1 MAGSCLLYN
10 ELHYNGLMTD
20 LGLSPSSSS
29 PHHVPLVSVTMLSPT
44 PLRCSPLITPACT
57 YHPPTC
63 ASKTSEIFPK
73 ISDVFRKKSNV
84 FRKSSNIFRIISDV
98 WKKSSNSPVLISRSS
113 SPSISP
119 ITAPCFLLPHASVG
133 TFHSPPKGLT
143 LPPALFINI
152 STQSAFLSR
161 FSYTRTRVNRSL
173 LLFSFT
179 TFTDIPYN
187 LL

>member
-1 MAGSCLLYN
+1 MAGSCLLNN

-29 PHHVPLVSVTMLSPT
+29 PHHVPLVSVPMLLPT
-44 PLRCSPLITPACT
+44 SLCSCPLLTPACA
-57 YHPPTC
+57 YPPPTC

-73 ISDVFRKKSNV
+73 ISNVFRKKSNVFQKISHV

-133 TFHSPPKGLT
+133 TFHSPPQGAYSPSSPLH
-143 LPPALFINI
+143 
-152 STQSAFLSR
+152 
-161 FSYTRTRVNRSL
+161 
-173 LLFSFT
+173 
-179 TFTDIPYN
+179 
-187 LL
+187 

>member
-1 MAGSCLLYN
+1 MSRSFPFLCY
-10 ELHYNGLMTD
+10 
-20 LGLSPSSSS
+20 P
-29 PHHVPLVSVTMLSPT
+29 
-44 PLRCSPLITPACT
+44 PLRCSPLLTSACA
-57 YHPPTC
+57 YPPPTC
-63 ASKTSEIFPK
+63 TSKTSEIFPK
-73 ISDVFRKKSNV
+73 ISNVFRKKSNV

-133 TFHSPPKGLT
+133 TFHPPKGLT
-143 LPPALFINI
+143 LPSALFINI
-152 STQSAFLSR
+152 STQSPFLSR

-173 LLFSFT
+173 HLFSFT

-187 LL
+187 PL